1 MDQATNSIVTTISTQ
16 DTCGYVAFGGGAV
29 WVTNGG
35 HEGLADGMLTRIDP
49 ATNGVTASVT
59 VGSAPWRLAYAG
71 GSVWV
76 GLYETPTVVRVSA
89 TTNAVLTRV
98 TVDHPVYAIAATE
111 HAVWAVHNLPSA
123 DSTAAPPPG
132 VVTRIAY

>member
-49 ATNGVTASVT
+49 ATNGVTASVV
-59 VGSAPWRLAYAG
+59 VGSMPWRLAYAG

-76 GLYETPTVVRVSA
+76 GLNGAPTVVRVSA
-89 TTNAVLTRV
+89 TTNAVLNRV
-98 TVDHPVYAIAATE
+98 TAEHDVFSIAATE
-111 HAVWAVHNLPSA
+111 HAVWAVHRLP
-123 DSTAAPPPG
+123 APSPG